1 MYYSRNK
8 QNIKILNI
16 KKSIKLNKAEKLLK
30 TKGLRKIE
38 RTQITKTRNESGST
52 MNVSIE

>member
-16 KKSIKLNKAEKLLK
+16 KKSIKLNNAEKLLK